1 MLDVKYR
8 GIERVLFGLILCV
21 MYGGILYASIMI
33 NLPNANQRMLDVLTG
48 SLTTAFVG
56 LFSYY
61 YGSSAGSAKKTDAL
75 ITQAKAPK
83 QVNVQGD
90 ASVNVANEN
99 VDNTDPIK
107 EDNTDG

>member
-1 MLDVKYR
+1 MNKHSSGLY
-8 GIERVLFGLILCV
+8 ERIFFGVVLCF
-21 MYGGILYASIMI
+21 MYGGILYASIMF
-33 NLPNANQRMLDVLTG
+33 NLPTANQRILDVLTG
-48 SLTTAFVG
+48 SLTTSFVG
-56 LFSYY
+56 LYYYY

-107 EDNTDG
+107 EDNTNE